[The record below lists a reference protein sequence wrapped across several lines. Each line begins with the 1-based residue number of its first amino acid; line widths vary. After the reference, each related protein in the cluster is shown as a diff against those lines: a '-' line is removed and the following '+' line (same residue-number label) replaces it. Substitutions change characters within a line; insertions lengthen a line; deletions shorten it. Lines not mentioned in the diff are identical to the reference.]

1 MSKKDKKME
10 DSQDFEFE
18 HTKTNEIHEVVE
30 DFECNGKFYKILIGK
45 NDQNNWDII
54 DKSSP
59 NDIWFHVD
67 NQPSCHVI
75 IQTDG
80 ELKVERGVIKHAA
93 ALCKENSKA
102 RHAHKVKIIF
112 TLIKHVKK
120 CTTVGSVTTKKT
132 QHIVI

>member
-1 MSKKDKKME
+1 MSKKD
-10 DSQDFEFE
+10 
-18 HTKTNEIHEVVE
+18 TKIKEEYSDCETTSREAQEIIE
-30 DFECNGKFYKILIGK
+30 DFECNGKIYKILIGK
-45 NDQNNWDII
+45 SDQNNWDII
-54 DKSSP
+54 DKSSQ

-80 ELKVERGVIKHAA
+80 ELKIGRSVIKQAA
-93 ALCKENSKA
+93 TLCKENSKA
-102 RHAHKVKIIF
+102 RNMRKVKIIF

-120 CTTVGSVTTKKT
+120 STDIGSVTTKKT